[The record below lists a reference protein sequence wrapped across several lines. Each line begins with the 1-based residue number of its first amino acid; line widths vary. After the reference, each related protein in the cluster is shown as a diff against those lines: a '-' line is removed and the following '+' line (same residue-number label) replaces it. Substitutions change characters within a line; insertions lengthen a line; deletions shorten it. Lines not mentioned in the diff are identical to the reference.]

1 MRVTVTGGGGLIGSH
16 LVGVL
21 RARGDE
27 VTVLRRSGSVGTAAW
42 DPLAAPAPA
51 AALEGRD
58 AVIHLAGEPIAQRWS
73 GAVREAIRASR
84 TTGTANLI
92 AGIRA
97 VQRPP
102 RVLVSA
108 NAVGYYG
115 DRGAETLTEESRPG
129 SGFLAEVCVAWEQ
142 AALAARELGMRV
154 CVLRTG
160 VVLDRRGG
168 ALAKMLPPFRLG
180 VGGPVA
186 GGRQYISWIAVADLA
201 GLYLAALDDARYEG
215 AFNATAPAP
224 VTNAEFSTA
233 LGRALRRPA
242 FAPVPAAA
250 LKLLYGE
257 MAEIVTDSQKAI
269 PARAIALGHSFGH
282 TALDGALA
290 DALGDAPPRT
300 A

>member
-1 MRVTVTGGGGLIGSH
+1 MRVSVTGGSGLIGSR
-16 LVGVL
+16 LVAAL

-27 VTVLRRSGSVGTAAW
+27 VTVLSRSGTDGAPAW

-73 GAVREAIRASR
+73 PAVREAIAASR
-84 TTGTANLI
+84 RTGTANLV
-92 AGIRA
+92 AGIEA
-97 VQRPP
+97 LAQRP

-115 DRGAETLTEESRPG
+115 DRGAELLTEASAPG
-129 SGFLAEVCVAWEQ
+129 TGYLAEVCVAWEH
-142 AALAARELGMRV
+142 AALCARELGLRV

-160 VVLDRRGG
+160 VVLDRHGG

-186 GGRQYISWIAVADLA
+186 GGRQYVSWIAVDDLA
-201 GLYLAALDDARYEG
+201 ALYTAALDDQRYEG

-224 VTNAEFSTA
+224 VTNAELSRA
-233 LGRALRRPA
+233 LGRVLHRPA
-242 FAPVPAAA
+242 IAPVPAAA
-250 LKLLYGE
+250 LRLLYGA
-257 MAEIVTDSQKAI
+257 MAEIVTDSQNAI
-269 PARAIALGHSFGH
+269 PERALALGHSFRH
-282 TALDGALA
+282 ATLEGALA
-290 DALGDAPPRT
+290 AALG
-300 A
+300 